1 MYVYALTFPKKW
13 GSGEEVNN
21 QRHYKHQNGE
31 LTDIMD
37 FLQKNEVGNRWGTGG
52 EQVGEVVEKVL
63 ECEVVRSETHKKNPI
78 SPSSFIQVSSVLDTR
93 TAFS

>member
-37 FLQKNEVGNRWGTGG
+37 FCKKTKSG

-63 ECEVVRSETHKKNPI
+63 ECEVVRSETHKKTPI